1 MAEGE
6 SNNSQERT
14 RIVQEHENG
23 KRQEARQILDHVA
36 FRQGKEEHVMSKSGE
51 ATKGVEE
58 HRMKKQ
64 NEDMEA
70 EEKPLVVGSVTVQV
84 RLKLKMDLSLTG
96 QEGSEK
102 RKEFETKLTRDLAN
116 ASGASQNCFHVKRI
130 SPGSVIVDV
139 QVMSEA
145 SVR

>member
-1 MAEGE
+1 MTEGE
-6 SNNSQERT
+6 SKDSHERK

-23 KRQEARQILDHVA
+23 KRQEARQTLDHVA
-36 FRQGKEEHVMSKSGE
+36 LRHGEEHVMRKAGE
-51 ATKGVEE
+51 ARTTGVEE

-64 NEDMEA
+64 SEEMES

-84 RLKLKMDLSLTG
+84 RLKLKMDLSVIG

-102 RKEFETKLTRDLAN
+102 RKEFETKLTGDLAN
-116 ASGASQNCFHVKRI
+116 ASGASRNCFHVKSI
-130 SPGSVIVDV
+130 SPGSVMVDV

>member
-6 SNNSQERT
+6 SKDSQERK

-23 KRQEARQILDHVA
+23 KRQEARLITEQVA
-36 FRQGKEEHVMSKSGE
+36 FRQRKEEHVMRKAGE

-58 HRMKKQ
+58 HGMKQ
-64 NEDMEA
+64 QSEEMEV

-84 RLKLKMDLSLTG
+84 RLKLKMDLSMTG
-96 QEGSEK
+96 KEGSEK

-116 ASGASQNCFHVKRI
+116 ASGASRNCFHVKSI
-130 SPGSVIVDV
+130 SPGSAIVDV

>member
-6 SNNSQERT
+6 SKDSQERK
-14 RIVQEHENG
+14 RMVQEHENG
-23 KRQEARQILDHVA
+23 KPQETRQILDHEA
-36 FRQGKEEHVMSKSGE
+36 LRQGKEEHVMRKAGE
-51 ATKGVEE
+51 ATKGIQEHGRKEQSEE
-58 HRMKKQ
+58 
-64 NEDMEA
+64 MEA
-70 EEKPLVVGSVTVQV
+70 EEKPPVVGSVSVQV
-84 RLKLKMDLSLTG
+84 RLKLKMDFSVTG

-116 ASGASQNCFHVKRI
+116 ASGASQNCFHVKSI
-130 SPGSVIVDV
+130 SPGSVIVDL